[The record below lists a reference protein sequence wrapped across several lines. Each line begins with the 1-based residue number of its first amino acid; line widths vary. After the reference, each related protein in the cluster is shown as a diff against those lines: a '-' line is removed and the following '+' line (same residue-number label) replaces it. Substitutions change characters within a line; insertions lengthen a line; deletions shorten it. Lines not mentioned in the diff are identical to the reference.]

1 MEFRLDRLIKAYL
14 VWRERKGVHSKRNWM
29 CKGLGAHKVDS
40 ANDDSFK
47 KAEAVCVCVETKPMG
62 QNCERDH
69 C

>member
-1 MEFRLDRLIKAYL
+1 
-14 VWRERKGVHSKRNWM
+14 M